1 MHLTRDQL
9 AAWLDRYLTAWRSG
23 DAAEIGELFSEDV
36 VYSQNGGQTSVSG
49 REAVVA
55 DWLEAAYEPDAEW
68 EASYEP
74 LAIEEQVHV
83 AVGST
88 RYSREN
94 GIREDFSNIFVCR
107 FDDEGRCSDLREW
120 WMLAPSPVSR
130 LED

>member
-1 MHLTRDQL
+1 MHLTRDQF
-9 AAWLDRYLTAWRSG
+9 AAWLDDYIAAWRSS
-23 DAAEIGELFSEDV
+23 DPVRIGELFSAEV
-36 VYSQNGGQTSVSG
+36 TYSQNGGQTSLAG

-55 DWLEAAYEPDAEW
+55 DWLDASYEPEASW

-74 LAIEEQVHV
+74 LAIEDQVYV

-88 RYSREN
+88 RYLRED

-107 FDDEGRCSDLREW
+107 FDDEGRCRDLREW
-120 WMLAPSPVSR
+120 WMPAPSPVER